1 MILGWKDVERNRKKG
16 VSAEDAIKRTQRWTR
31 WLHERDERR
40 KNSPRWQR
48 MKKRNTIS
56 ARDKIDSGRTKANPL
71 WTDEAIAAHRELNK
85 KRREAWARGERYQP
99 EGDMRGKSVP
109 GLHSGV
115 TSFMHLVDPKK
126 LEAYRNRRKRRWG
139 HM

>member
-99 EGDMRGKSVP
+99 EGNMRGKSVP
-109 GLHSGV
+109 G
-115 TSFMHLVDPKK
+115 
-126 LEAYRNRRKRRWG
+126 
-139 HM
+139 